1 MEHYLISAKRFE
13 EIRELTDHFERIE
26 EILERAMTET
36 DELKKDLKVAYK
48 FAKEVKRVI
57 YDEPLTDTE
66 ETALQKL
73 VRTSGLSQDEL
84 TKIIGGE

>member
-1 MEHYLISAKRFE
+1 MEHYLISARRFD

-26 EILERAMTET
+26 EILERAMTDT

>member
-1 MEHYLISAKRFE
+1 MKHYMISAKRFE

-26 EILERAMTET
+26 EFLERSMTQT

-48 FAKEVKRVI
+48 IVNEVKHVI

-66 ETALQKL
+66 ETAMEKL
-73 VRTSGLSQDEL
+73 VRTSGLSPEEL
-84 TKIIGGE
+84 NRIVGGE

>member
-1 MEHYLISAKRFE
+1 MKHYMISAKRFE

-36 DELKKDLKVAYK
+36 AELKKDLKVAYK
-48 FAKEVKRVI
+48 IVNEVKRVI

-66 ETALQKL
+66 ETAMEKL
-73 VRTSGLSQDEL
+73 VRTSGLSPAEL
-84 TKIIGGE
+84 NQIVGGE